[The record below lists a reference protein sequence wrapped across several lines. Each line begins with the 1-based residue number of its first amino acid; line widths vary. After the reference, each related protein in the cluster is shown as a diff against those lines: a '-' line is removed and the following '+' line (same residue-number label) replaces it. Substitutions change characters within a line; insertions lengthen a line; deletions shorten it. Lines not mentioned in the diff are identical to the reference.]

1 MVNMLP
7 SHFPTVMRTL
17 LVVPLIAIGLTGC
30 GGAQEG
36 ASEQLVEQTVGG
48 DVDIELGD
56 DGQVASVETEDGSV
70 EMSASG
76 EVPEE
81 WPDDVPLFE
90 DGVVSNS
97 QVATTDDVTIVS
109 IDYLTDADA
118 ESAYDAMVAAYKAA
132 GFTTTLSDVFDDE
145 GGLATYIGERNGTS
159 ITMMVNI
166 PELNEPTA
174 VIFNLRFPAG

>member
-1 MVNMLP
+1 MIP
-7 SHFPTVMRTL
+7 SRFPTVMRTL
-17 LVVPLIAIGLTGC
+17 LLVPLIAVGLTGC
-30 GGAQEG
+30 GGAQEA

-48 DVDIELGD
+48 DVDVEIGD
-56 DGQVASVETEDGSV
+56 DGQVASVETEDGSL

-97 QVATTDDVTIVS
+97 QVATTDDGTIVS

-132 GFTTTLSDVFDDE
+132 GFTTISSGVFGDSE
-145 GGLATYIGERNGTS
+145 GPVFYHGERNGTS
-159 ITMMVNI
+159 ITMMVVI
-166 PELNEPTA
+166 SEPNAPTG
-174 VIFNLRFPAG
+174 VVLGVTFPAG

>member
-1 MVNMLP
+1 MI
-7 SHFPTVMRTL
+7 SSRIPTVMRS
-17 LVVPLIAIGLTGC
+17 LVLVPLVAIGLVAC
-30 GGAQEG
+30 GGGQQSE
-36 ASEQLVEQTVGG
+36 SEQLVEQTVGG
-48 DVDIELGD
+48 DVELGD
-56 DGQVASVETEDGSV
+56 DGQVASVETEDDSL

-97 QVATTDDVTIVS
+97 QVATTDDGTIVS

-132 GFTTTLSDVFDDE
+132 GFTTISSGVFGDSE
-145 GGLATYIGERNGTS
+145 GPVFYHGERNGTS
-159 ITMMVNI
+159 ITMMVVI
-166 PELNEPTA
+166 SEPNAPTG
-174 VIFNLRFPAG
+174 VVLGVTFPAG

>member
-1 MVNMLP
+1 MIP
-7 SHFPTVMRTL
+7 SRFPTVMRTL
-17 LVVPLIAIGLTGC
+17 LLVPLIAIGLAAC
-30 GGAQEG
+30 GGAQGAVSERIVEEVAGEG
-36 ASEQLVEQTVGG
+36 
-48 DVDIELGD
+48 VDLELGD
-56 DGQVASVETEDGSV
+56 DGQIASIETEDGSL
-70 EMSASG
+70 EMSANG

>member
-1 MVNMLP
+1 MLP

-109 IDYLTDADA
+109 IDYVTEAGA

-132 GFTTTLSDVFDDE
+132 GFTSTLSDVFDGK
-145 GGLATYIGERNGTS
+145 GGLATYIGERNGVS
-159 ITMMVNI
+159 ITMMVDV
-166 PELNEPTA
+166 PELNEPTV